1 MGQYIA
7 RRLFH
12 LCIVLAG
19 ISVICF
25 LLLAFSGKDPAE
37 YIARR
42 ADINASGQQID
53 AIRSEMGLDQPLVER
68 YFEWIVNLIRGKPGN
83 SLYSGRPIATDF
95 AQYFPVTFSLVA
107 LAMLW
112 VVILGIPI
120 GLLSARFRDSV
131 ADHAIRGVTLLGMCI
146 PTFWLGFLLL
156 RAFAIRIPLYT
167 VMPQPGIRG
176 YVLPSLALGLP
187 IVCSLIRLYRS
198 ALLSQL
204 SADYVQYAKARGLSA
219 WRILVRHVMRNAL
232 PPIITLFCQYLGYLI
247 AGSAVVESVFSLN
260 GIGTYLISCV
270 LASDSVSVAS
280 CMLVIAT
287 VFVVSNLLGDVA
299 NGLLC
304 PWMVRESNG

>member
-112 VVILGIPI
+112 GVILGIPI

-156 RAFAIRIPLYT
+156 LAFAIRIPLYT

>member
-68 YFEWIVNLIRGKPGN
+68 YFEWIVNLIREKPGN

-156 RAFAIRIPLYT
+156 LAFAIRIPLYT

>member
-156 RAFAIRIPLYT
+156 LTFAIRIPLYT

-299 NGLLC
+299 NRLLC

>member
-146 PTFWLGFLLL
+146 PTFWQGFLLL
-156 RAFAIRIPLYT
+156 LAFAIRIPLYT

>member
-156 RAFAIRIPLYT
+156 LAFAIRIPLYT

-299 NGLLC
+299 NRLLC

>member
-1 MGQYIA
+1 
-7 RRLFH
+7 
-12 LCIVLAG
+12 
-19 ISVICF
+19 
-25 LLLAFSGKDPAE
+25 
-37 YIARR
+37 
-42 ADINASGQQID
+42 
-53 AIRSEMGLDQPLVER
+53 MGLDQPLVER

-156 RAFAIRIPLYT
+156 LAFAIRIPLYT

-299 NGLLC
+299 NRLLC

>member
-156 RAFAIRIPLYT
+156 LAFAIRIPLYT

-260 GIGTYLISCV
+260 GIGTYLLSCV

>member
-25 LLLAFSGKDPAE
+25 LLLAFSSKDPAE

-156 RAFAIRIPLYT
+156 LAFAIRIPLYT

>member
-25 LLLAFSGKDPAE
+25 LLLAFSSKDPAE

-95 AQYFPVTFSLVA
+95 VQYFPVTFSLVA

-156 RAFAIRIPLYT
+156 LAFAIRIPLYT

-299 NGLLC
+299 NRLLC